1 MHDILNGNCFNE
13 VVHSM
18 VRSFHKVRKIILITV
33 LSFSFSVSLQQD
45 KIILFVHSLFAIKKE
60 YQNMA
65 SKTTFLTNH
74 KLNFQ

>member
-18 VRSFHKVRKIILITV
+18 VISFHKVRKIILITV

-45 KIILFVHSLFAIKKE
+45 KIILFVHSFLQSKK
-60 YQNMA
+60 NT
-65 SKTTFLTNH
+65 KTWQA
-74 KLNFQ
+74 KLHF